1 MDEGVKDM
9 TEETRQ
15 RLPGIIERI
24 DELRDEVEKIHSAE
38 MEELHAKRE
47 AMDHTAQIIAAIKA
61 EQLYG
66 AYVSLSNAAQT
77 LANF

>member
-1 MDEGVKDM
+1 M
-9 TEETRQ
+9 TEETKK

-24 DELRDEVEKIHSAE
+24 DELRDEVEKIHEAE
-38 MEELHAKRE
+38 VNECQERREE
-47 AMDHTAQIIAAIKA
+47 MDRVARLDAANKA

-66 AYVSLSNAAQT
+66 AYVSLDDASRL